1 MEEAR
6 QGRFSAGPLTV
17 AEKGKLPA
25 MSERAGYPGRGGGSR
40 RREADSEPRGR

>member
-6 QGRFSAGPLTV
+6 KGRVSAGPLTF
-17 AEKGKLPA
+17 AGKDKLPA
-25 MSERAGYPGRGGGSR
+25 MIKRAGHPGGSR